1 VRVAEAGSK
10 SDQTVLVR
18 DYYNEA
24 ARSYDSWM
32 VSFDRFMLGRGRSR
46 MCSRARGRTL
56 EVAVGTGA
64 NLPHYPPDVT
74 LRGVDLSPAML
85 TFAERRA
92 HALGL
97 EVDLAVGD
105 AQRLD
110 FAGDQFDTVT
120 ATLLL
125 STVPNPRRAVEEMRR
140 VLRPGGRLLI
150 LDFARSPLAPVR
162 WIEQALAPLTA
173 RSRFSLLRDPLDY
186 LESVGFALD
195 HVDRFRL
202 GVIEEIVARKA

>member
-1 VRVAEAGSK
+1 VGEDASRGDKTA
-10 SDQTVLVR
+10 LVR
-18 DYYNEA
+18 DYYNDA

-32 VSFDRFMLGRGRSR
+32 VGFDRFMLGGGRSR

-64 NLPHYPPDVT
+64 NLSYYPPDVT
-74 LRGVDLSPAML
+74 LTGVDLSPAML
-85 TFAERRA
+85 AYAEQRA
-92 HALGL
+92 CTLGL
-97 EVDLAVGD
+97 DVTLTVGD
-105 AQRLD
+105 AQHLD
-110 FAGDQFDTVT
+110 FANDEFETVA

-125 STVPNPRRAVEEMRR
+125 STVPDPRVAAEEMLR
-140 VLRPGGRLLI
+140 VLRSGGRLLI

-162 WIEQALAPLTA
+162 WAERALGPLTA

-186 LESVGFALD
+186 LEAVGFAIE

-202 GVIEEIVARKA
+202 GMIEEVVARKP